1 MLIRLLHGLFSHP
14 GRPLGRRLCFPYSG
28 SRSGHSA
35 PETALGLAL
44 RFCRSHLSAGI
55 RGPTLVLG
63 IPLLGTSRVRIDDLG
78 GNRDSRWRTGC
89 QTSCLVCAGSQGRV
103 NVDNRVARQKAGN
116 RRDWEKSALQVPTQ
130 EQLDRF
136 GYQARAWKV
145 PSTWPFSAMREAL
158 ESSRSLNC
166 CHEDDL
172 GGAVGRL
179 SGPAG
184 LKASASSRYVKG

>member
-14 GRPLGRRLCFPYSG
+14 GRPVGRRLCFPYSG

-116 RRDWEKSALQVPTQ
+116 RRDWEKSALQVPTR
-130 EQLDRF
+130 LR
-136 GYQARAWKV
+136 
-145 PSTWPFSAMREAL
+145 TFSLKSSAPLVSGATVYAHREH
-158 ESSRSLNC
+158 SKD
-166 CHEDDL
+166 HEPEHDGQPDDE
-172 GGAVGRL
+172 GQ
-179 SGPAG
+179 
-184 LKASASSRYVKG
+184 